1 MRNEIYSSIPPNR
14 VVAVGL
20 VPLTIA
26 PFAAGTLNPVMD
38 AALCSILVLHSHI
51 GFQYD
56 PATLKKR
63 NKAMGWLTF
72 QQGFYHRLLPQAAC
86 AQDPRALQL
95 APPYLHPLH
104 SRRIVRVRDE

>member
-1 MRNEIYSSIPPNR
+1 MRSEIYSSIPPNR
-14 VVAVGL
+14 LVAVGL

-38 AALCSILVLHSHI
+38 AALCSVLVLHSHI

-56 PATLKKR
+56 PATLKKWDKR
-63 NKAMGWLTF
+63 GWVGLHLK
-72 QQGFYHRLLPQAAC
+72 QGIYHRLLPPAAC

-104 SRRIVRVRDE
+104 SRWIVRV